1 MLFVEQPQPQT
12 SLNCLNTSPFIILF
26 TKCYVALSGCLADYL
41 VSIKIIVLCVQEDT
55 GQMMCQAQTGQA
67 LRDRGQ
73 GIAGIPART
82 LPRESRHSHFP
93 YPEREGG

>member
-1 MLFVEQPQPQT
+1 M
-12 SLNCLNTSPFIILF
+12 
-26 TKCYVALSGCLADYL
+26 AGGLAVYL
-41 VSIKIIVLCVQEDT
+41 VMLRFKMLLLCVQEDT
-55 GQMMCQAQTGQA
+55 GQIMCQAQTGQA

-93 YPEREGG
+93 YPEREGGSFFNIELGIVDYFFFICS